1 MNWTSRKPIENVKC
15 IVETNTGCVFPA
27 HYIKGTWWNTEK
39 AFPIDG
45 VTKWIVYPEGEEPN
59 DYIAPEA
66 LLKYL
71 IQAYREA
78 QTKLEFT
85 RELNKKLCKEFSQI
99 KSDSDRIQK
108 ENESMKQELIQIRKQ
123 ARKGRTL
130 QNNLRKL
137 LDQSAMLDVCMEGE
151 KEQEFVA

>member
-15 IVETNTGCVFPA
+15 IVETNTGSTFPA
-27 HYIKGTWWNTEK
+27 HYIKGTWWNTER

-45 VTKWIVYPEGEEPN
+45 VTRWVVYPEGEEPN

-66 LLKYL
+66 LLKYVM
-71 IQAYREA
+71 QAYRES
-78 QTKLEFT
+78 QHKLEFT
-85 RELNKKLCKEFSQI
+85 RDLNKQLVKEFT
-99 KSDSDRIQK
+99 R
-108 ENESMKQELIQIRKQ
+108 MKTEYEQMKAEYSLLRKQ

-137 LDQSAMLDVCMEGE
+137 LEQSALLDVCMEGE

>member
-15 IVETNTGCVFPA
+15 IVETNTGCVFLA
-27 HYIKGTWWNTEK
+27 YYSGGTWWYYSRN
-39 AFPIDG
+39 FPVESVIR
-45 VTKWIVYPEGEEPN
+45 WIVYPEGEDPN

-71 IQAYREA
+71 MQAYREA

-85 RELNKKLCKEFSQI
+85 RELNKKLCKEFSRV

-130 QNNLRKL
+130 QSNLRKL
-137 LDQSAMLDVCMEGE
+137 LEQSCILESVGENQME
-151 KEQEFVA
+151 KEFVA

>member
-59 DYIAPEA
+59 DYISPEA

-71 IQAYREA
+71 MQAYREA
-78 QTKLEFT
+78 YNKLELT
-85 RELNKKLCKEFSQI
+85 RELNKKLCKEFSRV
-99 KSDSDRIQK
+99 KSDNDRIQK
-108 ENESMKQELIQIRKQ
+108 ENESMKQEMIQIRKQ

-137 LDQSAMLDVCMEGE
+137 LEQSVMLDVCMEGE

>member
-27 HYIKGTWWNTEK
+27 HYIKGTWWNYSRN
-39 AFPIDG
+39 FPVESVIR
-45 VTKWIVYPEGEEPN
+45 WIVYPEGEDPN

-71 IQAYREA
+71 IQAYREVNA
-78 QTKLEFT
+78 KLEFT
-85 RELNKKLCKEFSQI
+85 RELNKKLCKEFSRI
-99 KSDSDRIQK
+99 KSDNDRVSK
-108 ENESMKQELIQIRKQ
+108 ENENMKQELILIRKQ

-137 LDQSAMLDVCMEGE
+137 LEQSALLDVCMEGE

>member
-1 MNWTSRKPIENVKC
+1 MNRTSRKPIENVKC

-27 HYIKGTWWNTEK
+27 HCINGTWWNTEK

-45 VTKWIVYPEGEEPN
+45 VTRWIVYPEGEAPN

-71 IQAYREA
+71 MQAYRES
-78 QTKLEFT
+78 QNKLGTT
-85 RELNKKLCKEFSQI
+85 RELNKKLCKEFSRI
-99 KSDSDRIQK
+99 KSENDRVLK
-108 ENESMKQELIQIRKQ
+108 ENESLKQELIQIRKQ

-130 QNNLRKL
+130 QSNLRKL
-137 LDQSAMLDVCMEGE
+137 LEQSCILESVGENQME
-151 KEQEFVA
+151 KEIVA

>member
-27 HYIKGTWWNTEK
+27 YYSGGTWWNYSRN
-39 AFPIDG
+39 FPVES
-45 VTKWIVYPEGEEPN
+45 VTRWIVYPEGEEPN

-71 IQAYREA
+71 MQAYRES
-78 QTKLEFT
+78 QNKLETT
-85 RELNKKLCKEFSQI
+85 RELNKKLCKEFSRI
-99 KSDSDRIQK
+99 KSENDRVSK
-108 ENESMKQELIQIRKQ
+108 ENGRMKQELIQIRKQ

-130 QNNLRKL
+130 QSNLRKL
-137 LDQSAMLDVCMEGE
+137 LEQSCILESVGE
-151 KEQEFVA
+151 NQVEKEFVA

>member
-1 MNWTSRKPIENVKC
+1 MNWSSRKPIENVKC

-39 AFPIDG
+39 AFPVDG
-45 VTKWIVYPEGEEPN
+45 VKRWIVYPEGEDPN

-71 IQAYREA
+71 IQAYRES
-78 QTKLEFT
+78 QTKLEFV
-85 RELNKKLCKEFSQI
+85 RYLNKTLCKEFSRI
-99 KSDSDRIQK
+99 KTENDSVSK
-108 ENESMKQELIQIRKQ
+108 ENERMKQELIQTRRQ

-130 QNNLRKL
+130 QNSLRKL
-137 LDQSAMLDVCMEGE
+137 LEQSAMLEVCLEGE

>member
-27 HYIKGTWWNTEK
+27 HYIKGTWWNTER

-45 VTKWIVYPEGEEPN
+45 VTRWIVYPEGEEPN

-71 IQAYREA
+71 IQAYRES
-78 QTKLEFT
+78 QTKLGFT
-85 RELNKKLCKEFSQI
+85 RELNKKLCKEFSRV
-99 KSDSDRIQK
+99 KSASDRIHK

-130 QNNLRKL
+130 QSNLRKL
-137 LDQSAMLDVCMEGE
+137 LEQSCILESVGENQME
-151 KEQEFVA
+151 KEFVA